1 MPGGGRLNPGDTL
14 RVLFV
19 ADTPFAPVIAGDAA
33 RLARLVDLFRDH
45 GWAVDFALFDDP
57 ERRADD
63 AAMRRACDHLEI
75 CRGSPEEHAL
85 LDDWC
90 VPRFAKT
97 VADMVAERGPDV
109 LWAHFVYHS
118 RVLLSLSNACR
129 PVTVIDADNVFTG
142 RREGIER
149 AGVAYDWFSTT
160 AAEELR
166 GLRRADLVVA
176 IHEGEAATYRA
187 ADALLDVVV
196 VPYAPPLRLLPPA
209 STKTLVFLG
218 ARNPENEAGLR
229 DFVDNAWPIIR
240 AANPDAVLRVVGSVG
255 AALMPGDG
263 IVLEDYIA
271 DPAMIWAD
279 AAIGL
284 NTTSVGT
291 GLKIKSVDTLAH
303 GRPLVSTT
311 VGADGLEAFDG
322 AVLIADNAPTFARTI
337 NALLSDPVLL
347 ATATAAARPGAHFRA
362 DRTAAASD
370 GRRTQGSR
378 GDASAL
384 TGRTTRTVDPGDV
397 HR

>member
-57 ERRADD
+57 QRRADD

-85 LDDWC
+85 RQGPHLDDWC

-97 VADMVAERGPDV
+97 VADMVAERRPDV

-118 RVLLSLSNACR
+118 RVLLGPSNACR

-263 IVLEDYIA
+263 IVLEDYVA
-271 DPAMIWAD
+271 NPAMIWAD

-347 ATATAAARPGAHFRA
+347 ATATAAAQGK
-362 DRTAAASD
+362 AAALLD
-370 GRRTQGSR
+370 PERIFAPIERRLRAMVGAR
-378 GDASAL
+378 RAAEV
-384 TGRTTRTVDPGDV
+384 TR
-397 HR
+397 RR